1 MGNAECQGKR
11 HEANDPSLKF
21 RTPHSALP
29 YAKARPGELERASM
43 AKLAAAYSPTTSQSQ
58 YHRR

>member
-1 MGNAECQGKR
+1 MEGSN
-11 HEANDPSLKF
+11 
-21 RTPHSALP
+21 
-29 YAKARPGELERASM
+29 AKARPGEPERASD

>member
-1 MGNAECQGKR
+1 MS
-11 HEANDPSLKF
+11 DLSLKF
-21 RTPHSALP
+21 RIPHSALSN
-29 YAKARPGELERASM
+29 AKARPGEPERASD